1 MHEYCLLTIYFC
13 KVLQNNWLVYLC
25 VCFVDI
31 NLNVSF
37 KFFVWW
43 SDTRLQLVIFRREN
57 IWKTGKLCYFFLWK
71 FCINKHFKD
80 KNTINEGKSCCG
92 KILIVPT
99 INQIPINLIHL
110 RSVPLFVWLYVS
122 FFLINIYSFF
132 INYILLINIIGIWR
146 HVRTYA
152 QEKGKTLSWK
162 FNKETILL
170 I

>member
-1 MHEYCLLTIYFC
+1 MFPLNFLFDGAT
-13 KVLQNNWLVYLC
+13 LVY
-25 VCFVDI
+25 
-31 NLNVSF
+31 NLL
-37 KFFVWW
+37 FFVEKIYEK
-43 SDTRLQLVIFRREN
+43 QEN
-57 IWKTGKLCYFFLWK
+57 FVFFLWK

-99 INQIPINLIHL
+99 INQIPISLIHL